1 MSKQFSYNFVGLV
14 LKGLKM
20 RLTVFRT
27 DTDIIGDNSEFRAG
41 LEKSIV
47 KKITY
52 FKQKN
57 TITGTPDPLV
67 NK

>member
-1 MSKQFSYNFVGLV
+1 MGLV

-27 DTDIIGDNSEFRAG
+27 DTDVVGDNSEFRAG
-41 LEKSIV
+41 IEKSIV

-52 FKQKN
+52 FKQQN

-67 NK
+67 SK